1 MKKDALKVAVI
12 GGGSSYTPE
21 LIEGILNRKD
31 CLPVRELWLVDVPM
45 GEKKLAIIADMAR
58 RMADK
63 VGAQIEIHATL
74 NRREAISGADFVITQ
89 FRVGGLDARAKDES
103 IPLKYNVIGQETTG
117 PGGYAKALRTIPVI
131 LDICREIEETAPD
144 AWLINFTNPAGII
157 TEAILNYTKVK
168 AMGLC
173 NVPIGIKKDI
183 AKLLNVDASR
193 VNVSFMGLNHMS
205 YAYSVTLDGEE
216 ILPQLIE
223 MYEHPDADMA
233 KKLEA
238 ISDIVWPAPFL
249 RSLGMITSPYHRY
262 YYRNRMMLEEEKE
275 SMAKEGS
282 RAMQVKEIEK
292 ALFVKYADPSV
303 REKPKELEKRGGAYY
318 SEAAISLVDAI
329 YNDKQE
335 VHTVNIQNRGT
346 ITNLPYNAVIETNA
360 LIGAQGAAPLRIGE
374 MPTRVA
380 GLVNYVKA
388 YEQLAVRA
396 AVEKDYDI
404 ALSAMM
410 ANPFIDD
417 YEVGKAIL
425 DELIQEHTP
434 YLDYLKK

>member
-31 CLPVRELWLVDVPM
+31 RLPVRELWLVDVPM

-63 VGAQIEIHATL
+63 VGAQMEIHATL
-74 NRREAISGADFVITQ
+74 NRKEAISGADFVITQ

-183 AKLLNVDASR
+183 AKLLNVDSSR

-223 MYEHPDADMA
+223 MYNHPDAEMA
-233 KKLEA
+233 QKLEA

-303 REKPKELEKRGGAYY
+303 CEKPKELEKRGGAYY

-335 VHTVNIQNRGT
+335 VHTVNVQNRGT

-425 DELIQEHTP
+425 DELIEQHTP

>member
-1 MKKDALKVAVI
+1 MKKDDLKVAVI

-31 CLPVRELWLVDVPM
+31 RLPVRELWLVDVPM

-63 VGAQIEIHATL
+63 VGAQMEIHATL

-131 LDICREIEETAPD
+131 LDICREIEETAPE

-183 AKLLNVDASR
+183 AKLLNVDSSR

-223 MYEHPDADMA
+223 MYEHPDAEMA
-233 KKLEA
+233 QKLEA

-303 REKPKELEKRGGAYY
+303 CEKPKELEKRGGAYY

-335 VHTVNIQNRGT
+335 VHTVNVQNRGT

>member
-1 MKKDALKVAVI
+1 MKKDDLKVAVI

-31 CLPVRELWLVDVPM
+31 RLPVRELWLVDVPM

-63 VGAQIEIHATL
+63 VGAQMEIHATL

-183 AKLLNVDASR
+183 AKLLNVDSSR

-223 MYEHPDADMA
+223 MYEHPDAEMA
-233 KKLEA
+233 QKLEA

-303 REKPKELEKRGGAYY
+303 CEKPKELEKRGGAYY

-335 VHTVNIQNRGT
+335 VHTVNVQNRGT

>member
-1 MKKDALKVAVI
+1 MKKDDLKVAVI

-31 CLPVRELWLVDVPM
+31 RLPVRELWLVDVPM

-63 VGAQIEIHATL
+63 VGAQMEIHATL

-131 LDICREIEETAPD
+131 LDICREIEETAPE

-183 AKLLNVDASR
+183 AKLLNVDSSR

-216 ILPQLIE
+216 ILPKLIE
-223 MYEHPDADMA
+223 MYDQPDSALA
-233 KKLEA
+233 EKLEA
-238 ISDIVWPAPFL
+238 ISDIVWPPPFL
-249 RSLGMITSPYHRY
+249 RSLGMLTSPYHRY

-275 SMAKEGS
+275 SMA
-282 RAMQVKEIEK
+282 
-292 ALFVKYADPSV
+292 
-303 REKPKELEKRGGAYY
+303 
-318 SEAAISLVDAI
+318 
-329 YNDKQE
+329 
-335 VHTVNIQNRGT
+335 
-346 ITNLPYNAVIETNA
+346 
-360 LIGAQGAAPLRIGE
+360 
-374 MPTRVA
+374 
-380 GLVNYVKA
+380 
-388 YEQLAVRA
+388 
-396 AVEKDYDI
+396 
-404 ALSAMM
+404 
-410 ANPFIDD
+410 NPFIDD

-425 DELIQEHTP
+425 DELIQQHTP

>member
-31 CLPVRELWLVDVPM
+31 RLPVRELWLVDVPM

-63 VGAQIEIHATL
+63 VGAQMEIHATL

-183 AKLLNVDASR
+183 AKLLNVDSSR

-223 MYEHPDADMA
+223 MYEHPDAEMA
-233 KKLEA
+233 QKLEA

-303 REKPKELEKRGGAYY
+303 CEKPKELEKRGGAYY

-335 VHTVNIQNRGT
+335 VHTVNVQNRGT

-388 YEQLAVRA
+388 YEQLAVRT

>member
-21 LIEGILNRKD
+21 LIEGILN
-31 CLPVRELWLVDVPM
+31 
-45 GEKKLAIIADMAR
+45 
-58 RMADK
+58 
-63 VGAQIEIHATL
+63 
-74 NRREAISGADFVITQ
+74 
-89 FRVGGLDARAKDES
+89 
-103 IPLKYNVIGQETTG
+103 
-117 PGGYAKALRTIPVI
+117 
-131 LDICREIEETAPD
+131 
-144 AWLINFTNPAGII
+144 
-157 TEAILNYTKVK
+157 YTKGK

-183 AKLLNVDASR
+183 AKLLNVDSSR
-193 VNVSFMGLNHMS
+193 VNVSFMGLHHMS

-223 MYEHPDADMA
+223 MYEHPDAEMA
-233 KKLEA
+233 QKLEA

-303 REKPKELEKRGGAYY
+303 CEKPKELEKRGGAYY

-335 VHTVNIQNRGT
+335 VHTINVQNRGT

>member
-1 MKKDALKVAVI
+1 MKKNALKFAVI

-31 CLPVRELWLVDVPM
+31 HLPVRELWLVD
-45 GEKKLAIIADMAR
+45 
-58 RMADK
+58 
-63 VGAQIEIHATL
+63 
-74 NRREAISGADFVITQ
+74 
-89 FRVGGLDARAKDES
+89 
-103 IPLKYNVIGQETTG
+103 
-117 PGGYAKALRTIPVI
+117 
-131 LDICREIEETAPD
+131 
-144 AWLINFTNPAGII
+144 
-157 TEAILNYTKVK
+157 
-168 AMGLC
+168 
-173 NVPIGIKKDI
+173 VPIGIKKDI
-183 AKLLNVDASR
+183 AKLLGVDAAR

-216 ILPQLIE
+216 ILPKLIE
-223 MYEHPDADMA
+223 MYDQPDSALA
-233 KKLEA
+233 EKLEA
-238 ISDIVWPAPFL
+238 ISDIVWPPPFL
-249 RSLGMITSPYHRY
+249 RSLGMLTSPYHRY

-275 SMAKEGS
+275 SMAKNGS

-292 ALFVKYADPSV
+292 ALFEKYADPSV

-335 VHTVNIQNRGT
+335 IHTVNVQNRGT
-346 ITNLPYNAVIETNA
+346 ITNLPYNAIIETNA

-404 ALSAMM
+404 ALSTMM

-425 DELIQEHTP
+425 DELIEQHTP

>member
-1 MKKDALKVAVI
+1 MKKDDLKVAVI

-31 CLPVRELWLVDVPM
+31 RLPVRELWLVDVPM

-63 VGAQIEIHATL
+63 VGAQMEIHATL

-131 LDICREIEETAPD
+131 LDICREIEETAPE

-183 AKLLNVDASR
+183 AKLLNVDSSR

-223 MYEHPDADMA
+223 MYEHPDAEMA
-233 KKLEA
+233 QKLEA

-303 REKPKELEKRGGAYY
+303 CEKPKELEKRGGAYY

-335 VHTVNIQNRGT
+335 VHTVNVQNRGT

-434 YLDYLKK
+434 YLD

>member
-1 MKKDALKVAVI
+1 MKKDDLKVAVI

-31 CLPVRELWLVDVPM
+31 RLPVRELWLVDVPM

-63 VGAQIEIHATL
+63 VGAQMEIHATL

-117 PGGYAKALRTIPVI
+117 PGGYAKALRTFPVI
-131 LDICREIEETAPD
+131 LDICREIEETAPE

-183 AKLLNVDASR
+183 AKLLNVDSSR

-223 MYEHPDADMA
+223 MYEHPDAEMA
-233 KKLEA
+233 QKLEA

-303 REKPKELEKRGGAYY
+303 CEKPKELEKRGGAYY

-335 VHTVNIQNRGT
+335 VHTVNVQNRGT

>member
-31 CLPVRELWLVDVPM
+31 RLPVRELWLVDVPM
-45 GEKKLAIIADMAR
+45 GEKKLSIIAGMAR

-63 VGAQIEIHATL
+63 VGAQMEIHATL
-74 NRREAISGADFVITQ
+74 NRKEAISGADFVITQ

-216 ILPQLIE
+216 ILPKLIE
-223 MYEHPDADMA
+223 TYDHPDADLA

-262 YYRNRMMLEEEKE
+262 YYRNRMMLEEEKA

-292 ALFVKYADPSV
+292 ALFVKYADPTV
-303 REKPKELEKRGGAYY
+303 CEKPKELEKRGGAYY

-335 VHTVNIQNRGT
+335 VHTVNVQNCGT
-346 ITNLPYNAVIETNA
+346 ITNLPYNAIIETNA

-374 MPTRVA
+374 MPARVA

-417 YEVGKAIL
+417 YEAGKAIL

>member
-31 CLPVRELWLVDVPM
+31 RLPVRELWLVDVPM

-63 VGAQIEIHATL
+63 VGAQMEIYATL

-183 AKLLNVDASR
+183 AKLLNVDSSR

-223 MYEHPDADMA
+223 MYEHPDAEMA
-233 KKLEA
+233 QKLEA

-303 REKPKELEKRGGAYY
+303 CEKPKELEKRGGAYY

-335 VHTVNIQNRGT
+335 VHTVNVQNRGT

>member
-31 CLPVRELWLVDVPM
+31 RLPVRELWLVDVPM

-63 VGAQIEIHATL
+63 VGAQMEIHATL
-74 NRREAISGADFVITQ
+74 NRKEAISGADFVITQ

-131 LDICREIEETAPD
+131 LDICREIEETAPE

-183 AKLLNVDASR
+183 AKLLNVDSSR

-223 MYEHPDADMA
+223 MYEHPDAEMA

-303 REKPKELEKRGGAYY
+303 CEKPKELEKRGGAYY

-335 VHTVNIQNRGT
+335 VHTVNVQNRGT
-346 ITNLPYNAVIETNA
+346 TTNLPYNAVIETNA

-410 ANPFIDD
+410 ANPFIYD

>member
-1 MKKDALKVAVI
+1 MKKDDLKVAVI

-31 CLPVRELWLVDVPM
+31 RLPVRELWLVDVPM

-63 VGAQIEIHATL
+63 VGAQMEIHATL

-131 LDICREIEETAPD
+131 LDICREIEETAPE

-183 AKLLNVDASR
+183 AKLLNVDSSR

-216 ILPQLIE
+216 ILPKLIE
-223 MYEHPDADMA
+223 MYDQPDSALA
-233 KKLEA
+233 EKLEA
-238 ISDIVWPAPFL
+238 ISDIVWPPPFL
-249 RSLGMITSPYHRY
+249 RSLGMLTSPYHRY

-275 SMAKEGS
+275 SMAKNGS

-292 ALFVKYADPSV
+292 ALFEKYDDPSV

-335 VHTVNIQNRGT
+335 IHTVNVQNRGT
-346 ITNLPYNAVIETNA
+346 ITNLPYNAIIETNA

-404 ALSAMM
+404 ALSTMM

-425 DELIQEHTP
+425 DELIEQHTP

>member
-31 CLPVRELWLVDVPM
+31 RLPVRELWLVDVPM

-63 VGAQIEIHATL
+63 VGAQMEIHATL
-74 NRREAISGADFVITQ
+74 NRKEAISGADFVITQ

-183 AKLLNVDASR
+183 AKLLNVDSSR

-223 MYEHPDADMA
+223 MYNHPDAEMA
-233 KKLEA
+233 QKLEA

-275 SMAKEGS
+275 SMA
-282 RAMQVKEIEK
+282 
-292 ALFVKYADPSV
+292 
-303 REKPKELEKRGGAYY
+303 
-318 SEAAISLVDAI
+318 
-329 YNDKQE
+329 
-335 VHTVNIQNRGT
+335 
-346 ITNLPYNAVIETNA
+346 
-360 LIGAQGAAPLRIGE
+360 
-374 MPTRVA
+374 
-380 GLVNYVKA
+380 
-388 YEQLAVRA
+388 
-396 AVEKDYDI
+396 
-404 ALSAMM
+404 
-410 ANPFIDD
+410 NPFIDD

-425 DELIQEHTP
+425 DELIEQHTP

>member
-1 MKKDALKVAVI
+1 MKKDDLKVAVI

-31 CLPVRELWLVDVPM
+31 RLPVRELWLVDVPM

-63 VGAQIEIHATL
+63 VGAQMEIHATL

-131 LDICREIEETAPD
+131 LDICREIEETAPE

-183 AKLLNVDASR
+183 AKLLNVDSSR

-223 MYEHPDADMA
+223 MYEHPDAEMA
-233 KKLEA
+233 QKLEA

-303 REKPKELEKRGGAYY
+303 CEKPKELEKRGGAYY

-335 VHTVNIQNRGT
+335 VHTVNVQNRGT

-380 GLVNYVKA
+380 GLFNYVKA